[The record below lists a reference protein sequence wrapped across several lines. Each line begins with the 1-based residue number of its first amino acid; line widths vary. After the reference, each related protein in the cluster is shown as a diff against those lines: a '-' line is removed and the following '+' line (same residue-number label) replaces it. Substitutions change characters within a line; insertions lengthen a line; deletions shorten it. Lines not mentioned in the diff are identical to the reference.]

1 MNQFWIKLLSVPLL
15 AAALVSC
22 PKDAVTGI
30 TGINATANP
39 TTIASGATSS
49 LSATVSGTGAFS
61 PAVNW
66 NIESGGGTLSGAT
79 GAAVTYTAP
88 SVTADTTVQIKAT
101 AAGDSG
107 VSKTVTVTVQPAT
120 ATPKPII
127 NAFSA
132 TPSSLAA
139 AGQVTLSW
147 DVSNA
152 TSLSID
158 SGVGAV
164 TGTSKVV
171 SVPSSTAFTLTAT
184 NANGSSTKT
193 VTVTV
198 AALPAPPT
206 VVSVSP
212 ANGEL
217 GVSADAKIVVTFS
230 KPMDQAVTQVA
241 YQSAD
246 LPATGVTFDWN
257 AAGTEMT
264 VKPNAPLEYAKQTD
278 VVVAAKNYEFK
289 LTSTAKDRDGLALVP
304 LTSSFKTLRDITEI
318 LSSDPTLDGYVQSDG
333 FADSSDTAMY
343 VGDRDNNVGVR
354 GFLSFSLARL
364 PADPKLKLLSA
375 TLQVQKYFFFSSGIT
390 VAYRGSP
397 FSLATNPARRSQ
409 TDLDHVVYGSIL
421 DAGDYATS
429 SLALLGAIDS
439 FAQFNTPKTQAD
451 VLSAVADDLINRVS
465 RENRSQYRL
474 SLFQQTN
481 NNNAFD
487 LSYYGTAS
495 VAPKPSL
502 RLEYLAP

>member
-1 MNQFWIKLLSVPLL
+1 MNHLWTRALFISLL
-15 AAALVSC
+15 AAALVAC
-22 PKDAVTGI
+22 PTDKI
-30 TGINATANP
+30 TGIDATATP
-39 TTIASGATSS
+39 PTIASGATSS
-49 LSATVSGTGAFS
+49 LTATVSGTGAFN

-66 NIESGGGTLSGAT
+66 SIVSGGGSLSSSPGAS
-79 GAAVTYTAP
+79 VTYTAP
-88 SVTADTTVQIKAT
+88 SVTVNTTVQIKAT
-101 AAGDSG
+101 AAGDSS
-107 VSKTVTVTVQPAT
+107 VSRTISITVQPAT
-120 ATPKPII
+120 STPKPTI

-132 TPSSLAA
+132 TPASLTA
-139 AGQVTLSW
+139 AGQVTLNW
-147 DVSNA
+147 DASNA

-164 TGTSKVV
+164 TGTSKVISV
-171 SVPSSTAFTLTAT
+171 SSSTAFTLTAI
-184 NANGSSTKT
+184 NASGSSTKT
-193 VTVTV
+193 LEVTV
-198 AALPAPPT
+198 ASLPAPPT

-212 ANGEL
+212 ANGAT

-246 LPATGVTFDWN
+246 LPASAVTFDWN

-264 VKPNAPLEYAKQTD
+264 IKPNVPLEYAKETD

-289 LTSTAKDRDGLALVP
+289 LTSTAKDRSGSALAP
-304 LTSSFKTLRDITEI
+304 LTASFKTLRDITAI

-333 FADSSDTAMY
+333 FADSGDTAMY

-354 GFLSFSLARL
+354 GFLSFNLASL
-364 PADPKLKLLSA
+364 PTDPKVKLLSA
-375 TLQVQKYFFFSSGIT
+375 TLQVQKYILPSG
-390 VAYRGSP
+390 VGYVGSP
-397 FSLATNPARRSQ
+397 FNLASNPARLDQ
-409 TDLDHVVYGSIL
+409 MDLDHVFYGSSL
-421 DAGDYATS
+421 DGSDYNIS

-451 VLSAVADDLINRVS
+451 VLSAVADDLSNRVS

-474 SLFQQTN
+474 SFFKQTN

-502 RLEYLAP
+502 KLEYLAP